1 RGRRNPGRSLA
12 GAAGILAASVLA
24 DSATEHYRGSFHNK
38 AMFAPL
44 AASTA
49 ALAASLHAS
58 GDAGPK
64 ARRPR
69 DLAFAAAGLVSAA
82 GALFHLYN
90 VGRKPG
96 GFSLNN
102 LFYQAPLGAPFALML
117 SGGLGFLSER
127 VRGKRGAKI
136 VGIPAGK
143 ALGAIAAAGIAG
155 TVAEAGFLH
164 YRGAFQNPAMFVP
177 VIAPPAAAAAL
188 AAATARPRGP
198 HRLARSLLWA
208 TTAAGI
214 AGPFFHAFGVSRQM
228 GGWRNW
234 RQNVLSGPPIPA
246 PPAFTGLALVGLLA
260 LKLLEDEA

>member
-1 RGRRNPGRSLA
+1 MGVLLRPEARRPLLRFAVALPRLRGRSHEHPGRTLA

-58 GDAGPK
+58 GDVGPK
-64 ARRPR
+64 ARRLR

-82 GALFHLYN
+82 GGLFHLYN
-90 VGRKPG
+90 VGKKPG

-102 LFYQAPLGAPFALML
+102 FFYQAPLGAPFALML
-117 SGGLGFLSER
+117 SGALGFLSER

-136 VGIPAGK
+136 VGIPAGR
-143 ALGAIAAAGIAG
+143 ALGAMAAGGIAG

-188 AAATARPRGP
+188 AAATARPSGP
-198 HRLARSLLWA
+198 HGLARS
-208 TTAAGI
+208 
-214 AGPFFHAFGVSRQM
+214 
-228 GGWRNW
+228 
-234 RQNVLSGPPIPA
+234 
-246 PPAFTGLALVGLLA
+246 
-260 LKLLEDEA
+260 